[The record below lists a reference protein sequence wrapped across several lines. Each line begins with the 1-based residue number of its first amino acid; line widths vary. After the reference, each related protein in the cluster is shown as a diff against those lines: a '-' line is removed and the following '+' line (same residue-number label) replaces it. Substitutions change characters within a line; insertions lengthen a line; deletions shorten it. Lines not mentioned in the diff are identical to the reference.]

1 MKSLEDLKKGYSGGK
16 RKFWALTTWAS
27 ASILAGLFLGILGFN
42 QLSRSAIVSAIGPA
56 FLYLFVGT
64 QIILLG
70 VVFYMYSLFESQ
82 KVEPGR
88 VERVVD
94 AYIRKLPAEDPRRQ
108 NLPTWKET
116 RWRHLT
122 PALFAAQ
129 SSVIILLLAWLSN
142 EYQSNVYM
150 QSWVHDRFQIL
161 SIILDPYFVAVLAGV
176 LLGALLIHFLMR
188 RSREERLL
196 EYLRK
201 LE

>member
-27 ASILAGLFLGILGFN
+27 ASILSGLFLGILGFN

-64 QIILLG
+64 QVILLG

-88 VERVVD
+88 VERVID

-108 NLPTWKET
+108 NLPRWKET
-116 RWRHLT
+116 PWRHLT

-150 QSWVHDRFQIL
+150 QSWVHGRFQIL

>member
-1 MKSLEDLKKGYSGGK
+1 MEDLKKGYTGGK

-82 KVEPGR
+82 KIEPGR
-88 VERVVD
+88 VERVID

-108 NLPTWKET
+108 DLPRWKDT

-122 PALFAAQ
+122 PGLFAVQ
-129 SSVIILLLAWLSN
+129 SSVILLLLAWLSN

-150 QSWVHDRFQIL
+150 QSWVQGRFQIL